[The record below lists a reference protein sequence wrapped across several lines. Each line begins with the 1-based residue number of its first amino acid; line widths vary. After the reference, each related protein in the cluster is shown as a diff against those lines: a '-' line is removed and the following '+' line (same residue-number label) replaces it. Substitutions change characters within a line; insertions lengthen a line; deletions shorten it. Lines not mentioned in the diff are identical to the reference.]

1 MNLPEVIKDL
11 VNAQNNFDSSAYTN
25 CFSETAIVFDEG
37 KNHKGKTEIK
47 SWIEKATKEYNAK
60 MKALSFEGDAE
71 KGELKAEVSGTF
83 PGSPLVL
90 TYDFEFDGGYIGSLK
105 IN

>member
-60 MKALSFEGDAE
+60 MKPLSFKGDAE

-90 TYDFEFDGGYIGSLK
+90 TYNFEFDGGYIELLK
-105 IN
+105 IK